1 VPPVRCDLGGAA
13 GWPGEEEEAGA
24 ARPRRSRTTSRPT
37 PSRTSS
43 LGSPTASPALLRGV
57 STPLSPTLSSFS
69 APARRVFSFFSRSV
83 AADSADARRC
93 WGATN
98 SRGAWRRER
107 ERERGISTGVCL
119 VPNGKEGVGCDSDAL
134 LRWTS
139 QFRASLSTTVWP
151 SSHQPL
157 VYEWVL
163 RRICEIRLSFPCL
176 NPVLY
181 TSGKKK

>member
-107 ERERGISTGVCL
+107 ERESAEFRRGFVWSRTVKRGL
-119 VPNGKEGVGCDSDAL
+119 VAIAMRCYDGRRSSARRCQ
-134 LRWTS
+134 LRCGL
-139 QFRASLSTTVWP
+139 QAINP
-151 SSHQPL
+151 SS
-157 VYEWVL
+157 
-163 RRICEIRLSFPCL
+163 
-176 NPVLY
+176 
-181 TSGKKK
+181 TSGFCGGFARSA